1 MRVEN
6 QMDLTSVSIIA
17 IIIGIS
23 VVGLIVRILLFKG
36 IDKAV
41 DNHGR
46 RRQVNN
52 PPREIK
58 LSDEHIV
65 SGNNEMLRPLRDNA
79 HIPSSPESPAHR
91 NWK

>member
-1 MRVEN
+1 
-6 QMDLTSVSIIA
+6 MDITTVSIMA
-17 IIIGIS
+17 LVIGICI
-23 VVGLIVRILLFKG
+23 VGLIVRILLFKG

-58 LSDEHIV
+58 LSDETNV
-65 SGNNEMLRPLRDNA
+65 LGNNEMLRPLRDNT
-79 HIPSSPESPAHR
+79 HIPSSPESTAHQ